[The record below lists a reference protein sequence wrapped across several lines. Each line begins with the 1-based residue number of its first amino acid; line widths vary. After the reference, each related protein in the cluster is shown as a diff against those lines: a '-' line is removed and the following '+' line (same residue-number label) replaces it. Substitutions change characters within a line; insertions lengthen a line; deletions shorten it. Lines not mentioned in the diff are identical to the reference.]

1 VVNLQEMTKVPI
13 LLTQKN
19 SIVKGFTLIEL
30 MIVMS
35 IVALLT
41 GLVGPLAI
49 NSLEKAQAK
58 EEMLSMKNWLRKIS
72 YRAFATG
79 QAYTVK
85 LAGKN
90 IALHSND
97 DMQTAIVDKNFES
110 LFFQPQELIY
120 NEKGF
125 VSPPSLV
132 GSYRGNTLTVDL
144 AQWVNGESA
153 NNDNE

>member
-1 VVNLQEMTKVPI
+1 MIKIP
-13 LLTQKN
+13 QKN
-19 SIVKGFTLIEL
+19 NQSNFIVKGFTLIEL

-90 IALHSND
+90 IALHSNN
-97 DMQTAIVDKNFES
+97 DMQTAIIDKNFES

-125 VSPPSLV
+125 VTPEVLI
-132 GSYRGNTLTVDL
+132 GTYRGTTLSVNL
-144 AQWVNGESA
+144 SQWVNGESS
-153 NNDNE
+153 NNDS